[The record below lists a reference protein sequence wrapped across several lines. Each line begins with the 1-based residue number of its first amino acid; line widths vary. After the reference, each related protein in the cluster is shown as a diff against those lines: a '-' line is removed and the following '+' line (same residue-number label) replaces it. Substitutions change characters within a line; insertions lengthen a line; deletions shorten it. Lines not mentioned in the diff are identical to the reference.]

1 MILIKFLFLGFCTAL
16 LFPPFFILPLG
27 FFIFPY
33 FYKLLLKLNQILS
46 MPLYFFS
53 GIFYGLGFFS
63 IFLIWIKN
71 PFLISDATK
80 NYAFFSSF
88 LIIFISF
95 IFGLVFIL
103 FKYTRNFSFQ
113 IFCIPLFL
121 IVAEIFIANFW
132 YGFPWLTFALII
144 SNNSIGSYFLYL
156 FGTHATGFLL
166 LNLFF
171 IPQLF
176 ILREKIFVLFKPILV
191 IILLIFI
198 ITLLIHLINYKE
210 ITKQKFKEIKVEL
223 FQMNNPI
230 FNNNLSEKEKYK
242 EIVTFIKNSEADLI
256 VFAENNFPYIVND
269 IHQVGLD
276 KLLKPNQTLIIGAT
290 RNANDKYFNTLLVLE
305 QNNTF
310 FFDKKILVPFGE
322 FIPFRYYFSFMDF
335 IAGSSDFDTGSKD
348 RFIEIKDQYSFIP
361 IICYEIIFFW
371 KLLNETNDFSD
382 LIVNITNDA
391 WFGDFFGP
399 YQHLYLTKMRAAE
412 FNKPL
417 IRVSNNGI
425 SAIFDNN
432 GKILS
437 STKLNKREIINFNLE
452 VGGGLNLIFFHKI
465 LNIFLIFFFLANV
478 YFLFFKKNE
487 NANI

>member
-1 MILIKFLFLGFCTAL
+1 MILIKFLFLGFFTAL

-33 FYKLLLKLNQILS
+33 FYKQLLKLNQILS

-53 GIFYGLGFFS
+53 GIFYGTGFLS

-71 PFLISDATK
+71 PFLINDATK
-80 NYAFFSSF
+80 NYVFFSFF

-95 IFGLVFIL
+95 IFGLIFIL

-113 IFCIPLFL
+113 FFCIPLFL
-121 IVAEIFIANFW
+121 IIAEIFIANFW
-132 YGFPWLTFALII
+132 YGFPWLSFALII
-144 SNNSIGSYFLYL
+144 SNNPIGSYFLYL

-166 LNLFF
+166 LNLFL

-176 ILREKIFVLFKPILV
+176 IKRKKIFVLFKPIL
-191 IILLIFI
+191 IIIFLIFI
-198 ITLLIHLINYKE
+198 IILLIHLIKYQE
-210 ITKQKFKEIKVEL
+210 ITKQKFKEINVEL

-230 FNNNLSEKEKYK
+230 LNNNSSDKEKYE

-256 VFAENNFPYIVND
+256 VFAENNLPYIVKD
-269 IHQVGLD
+269 INQLELD

-290 RNANDKYFNTLLVLE
+290 RNENKKYFNSLLVVE
-305 QNNTF
+305 KNNTY

-322 FIPFRYYFSFMDF
+322 FIPFRYYLGFMDF
-335 IAGSSDFDTGSKD
+335 IAGSSDFDVGSKD
-348 RFIEIKDQYSFIP
+348 RFIEIKDQYTFMP
-361 IICYEIIFFW
+361 VICYEIIFFW
-371 KLLNETNDFSD
+371 KLLNETNNFSD

-391 WFGDFFGP
+391 WFGNFVGP

-412 FNKPL
+412 LNKPL
-417 IRVSNNGI
+417 VRVSNNGI
-425 SAIFDNN
+425 TAIFDNN

-437 STKLNKREIINFNLE
+437 STKLNKKEIINFNLE
-452 VGGGLNLIFFHKI
+452 IGGGANLIFYHKI
-465 LNIFLIFFFLANV
+465 LNIFLIFIFLTNI
-478 YFLFFKKNE
+478 YFLLFKKND
-487 NANI
+487 NTNI